1 MAIAT
6 IKGGNRT
13 IVITTTANGGEGAA
27 TYICSDVS
35 DGLVGTYAI
44 HFVSS
49 TFSGSVT
56 IKARSRL
63 IADSAST
70 PAFLPIPYLSLNAG
84 GTVVAGATYATAAIT
99 DTGIVMVPASGLT
112 IAIDAT
118 TVTSGTLTCYVVPVY
133 GASA

>member
-6 IKGGNRT
+6 IGGGNRT

-27 TYICSDVS
+27 TYILSDVS

-49 TFSGSVT
+49 SFSGSVT

-63 IADSAST
+63 IPNSATT
-70 PAFLPIPYLSLNAG
+70 PAFLAIPYLPLNTG
-84 GTVVAGATYATAAIT
+84 GSVASYATGATAAIT
-99 DTGIVMVPASGLT
+99 DTGIILVPASGLVV
-112 IAIDAT
+112 AIDAT
-118 TVTSGTLTCYVVPVY
+118 TVTSGTLTAYVVPID
-133 GASA
+133 GAAA